1 MQYLEKNYVVFDNNS
16 KVEEKYVLGLI
27 KNKTVELEKIF
38 GYPIKEKSGI
48 NKWKLKME
56 NANFTIYDNKDKKK
70 WYLITNT
77 DNKQIIKNFFSFLS
91 EVKSSVT
98 STRSTHKSIPIY
110 LPGTYQLTGKISLY
124 RVPPIKPPLNII
136 IYEEIKKLPRKN
148 RYGELVF
155 EDFTVFRPNL
165 TPKEVIQAGSFGG
178 TYYRPILSG
187 ITGKYYKDEWKEFP
201 EDWFEKLDIEQYVTS
216 TVIRSSLNKYKIK
229 TGGNLDMW
237 ESSGWITNID
247 PYGWFQWYCRF
258 YLGRRTSDDDRQ
270 INRWLNVCGP
280 NGRFRITLIKSIFRE
295 KTNYDNYKIKPIIR
309 QSLLHWGY
317 ELTKKNYVQTCNL
330 SNIL

>member
-1 MQYLEKNYVVFDNNS
+1 MQYLEKNYVIFDNNS

-27 KNKTVELEKIF
+27 KNKTIELEKIF

-48 NKWKLKME
+48 NKWKFKME
-56 NANFTIYDNKDKKK
+56 NANFTIHDNKDKKK

-77 DNKQIIKNFFSFLS
+77 DNKHIIKNFFSFLS
-91 EVKSSVT
+91 EVKSSVN
-98 STRSTHKSIPIY
+98 SIRSTHKYIPIY
-110 LPGTYQLTGKISLY
+110 SPETYQLTGKISLY

-136 IYEEIKKLPRKN
+136 IYEEIKKIPRKN

-155 EDFTVFRPNL
+155 DDFAVFRPNL

-216 TVIRSSLNKYKIK
+216 IIIRSSINKYKIK
-229 TGGNLDMW
+229 MGGNLDIW

-258 YLGRRTSDDDRQ
+258 YLGRRTSDDNRQ
-270 INRWLNVCGP
+270 VNRWLNACGP

-317 ELTKKNYVQTCNL
+317 ELTKKNYVQACNL